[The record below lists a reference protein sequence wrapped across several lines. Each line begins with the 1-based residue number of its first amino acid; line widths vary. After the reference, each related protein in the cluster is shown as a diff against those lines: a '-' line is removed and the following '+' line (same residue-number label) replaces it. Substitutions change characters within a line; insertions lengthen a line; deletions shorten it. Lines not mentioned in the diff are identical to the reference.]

1 MGICQ
6 TLVDIYA
13 YTQETKY
20 LEQSDTFF
28 DLCKEAACKEDL
40 SWCKGKTGLLSVF
53 INLLS
58 AHKKDGEYY
67 QKNHSVLKKIISDVV
82 ESYLNQ
88 SSLCICHG
96 VYGAVDVLLTAK
108 KEGLLT
114 NQSYIKLQR
123 SVKSLLGYP
132 WFNSTNAPFESYMM
146 GGTGV
151 GYVLLRMLNDDL
163 NSALL

>member
-1 MGICQ
+1 MFHCDS
-6 TLVDIYA
+6 LH
-13 YTQETKY
+13 
-20 LEQSDTFF
+20 
-28 DLCKEAACKEDL
+28 LC
-40 SWCKGKTGLLSVF
+40 SF
-53 INLLS
+53 
-58 AHKKDGEYY
+58 
-67 QKNHSVLKKIISDVV
+67 
-82 ESYLNQ
+82 
-88 SSLCICHG
+88 SLTDFGGFCDCT
-96 VYGAVDVLLTAK
+96 YRVLLQ